1 MRRAIK
7 DQEEGRLK
15 ARRIVPVASH
25 PINSHANEQRLSVIK
40 FHLAELCL
48 LVYIHKSP
56 LSVSPDDHGIG
67 FQGGGQ

>member
-1 MRRAIK
+1 M
-7 DQEEGRLK
+7 G
-15 ARRIVPVASH
+15 PVASH
-25 PINSHANEQRLSVIK
+25 PINSQANEQRLSVIK

-67 FQGGGQ
+67 FQLSVDTEMLIGDAIE